1 MAQIILMKPCNSSN
15 PSLNISVQQYIE
27 MKKLQQLAALD
38 ETSYFKGTQISGKN
52 KN

>member
-15 PSLNISVQQYIE
+15 PSLNICTAIYRSE
-27 MKKLQQLAALD
+27 KATTAALD
-38 ETSYFKGTQISGKN
+38 ETYYFKGTQISGKN